1 MHVIFHALTRCFCI
15 SLYSQLVA
23 VYETPSTILMV
34 TEYCEG
40 GEMIPYVT
48 KAFNSAGGLRTE
60 DVSRISFQL
69 WSAVDHCARH
79 RVIHRDIKPGEC
91 CFIVVSLS
99 CGTVVLQKRV
109 RSYLIGTHC
118 SL

>member
-1 MHVIFHALTRCFCI
+1 
-15 SLYSQLVA
+15 
-23 VYETPSTILMV
+23 
-34 TEYCEG
+34 
-40 GEMIPYVT
+40 MIPYVT

-91 CFIVVSLS
+91 CSIVVSLS